1 VITKDLKL
9 PFFVQTSIFIV
20 GLFTF
25 FTILY
30 IGRIIILPIVFAT
43 IIAIVLHPVV
53 NFFARKK
60 IHRIIAITIS
70 LLLTFIVLAGLCLLL
85 YSQASRFSDSWPQL
99 VERFTIMVNN
109 SISWTAGHFDINPS
123 RIHEWIAKAKVEIIQ
138 FSSSAIGPTIMS
150 VGTVIFGLFLIPVYI
165 FMILFYHPLLIDF
178 VRKVFA
184 KSDHTQVNE
193 IITQTKK
200 VIQRYLYGLVIEFIL
215 IATAYSLTL
224 WILGIDYALMLG
236 IIGAL
241 LNVIPFIGGFGGIA
255 LPMMIAM
262 ATKDSAWPAIYIL
275 VIFYIIQMID
285 NHYIIPRIVA
295 SKVKIMLFSL

>member
-1 VITKDLKL
+1 M
-9 PFFVQTSIFIV
+9 
-20 GLFTF
+20 TF
-25 FTILY
+25 F
-30 IGRIIILPIVFAT
+30 
-43 IIAIVLHPVV
+43 
-53 NFFARKK
+53 
-60 IHRIIAITIS
+60 
-70 LLLTFIVLAGLCLLL
+70 VLAGLCLLL
-85 YSQASRFSDSWPQL
+85 YSQANRFSDSWPQL
-99 VERFTIMVNN
+99 VERFTIIINN

-123 RIHEWIAKAKVEIIQ
+123 KIHEWITKAKVELIQ

-150 VGTVIFGLFLIPVYI
+150 VSTVIFALFLIPVYI

-178 VRKVFA
+178 IRKVFA
-184 KSDHTQVNE
+184 KSNHIQVNE

-215 IATAYSLTL
+215 ITTAYSLTL

-236 IIGAL
+236 IIGGL

-255 LPMMIAM
+255 LPMMIAL
-262 ATKDSAWPAIYIL
+262 ATKDSAWPAIYVL

-295 SKVKIMLFSL
+295 SKVKINALFALIVIFIGNAIWGIPGMFLSIPLLAVVKLIFDHIDTMKPWGFLLGDTMPQMTLHPLLNKLKKLNK